1 MAEIVNL
8 ADRRPV
14 RRGGGNNKG
23 TRRGFGSVRQLPS
36 GRWQARYLGPDD
48 VEHRAPVRPRLCM
61 PGCVTCCAA
70 CLTSTCKGWP
80 CCLLPSMTPW
90 TPSMARG

>member
-48 VEHRAPVRPRLCM
+48 VEHRAPVTFAVKTDATKWLSM
-61 PGCVTCCAA
+61 QQAA
-70 CLTSTCKGWP
+70 IV
-80 CCLLPSMTPW
+80 
-90 TPSMARG
+90 